1 MGKRGATLQKK
12 GGQNVGQISEEKWGN
27 RKKMG
32 GNRGQK
38 GGKEGEKRAK
48 REQRRCHMGV
58 KIMGKKWAT
67 CEVNWGNRGAKKV
80 RES

>member
-1 MGKRGATLQKK
+1 MGKRGQHDRKK
-12 GGQNVGQISEEKWGN
+12 GAKMWARTVRKSGEIERKWGET
-27 RKKMG
+27 G
-32 GNRGQK
+32 GKK